1 MFNIDKLQLMQ
12 AIAISLEPN
21 LRNEEDKHPHYV
33 TYFHI
38 VLDVALGVMNSKI
51 RNIDDAI
58 DEQYGLY
65 PEDKN
70 LPWLAETIRQLV
82 VDIKCQFIQ
91 AGFDNRLKYKIV
103 TRPLGMHKLY
113 GIAMDL
119 DLTVATISSGLERL
133 NDDNENETLAVSE
146 NPTYEQLEAAYN
158 W

>member
-1 MFNIDKLQLMQ
+1 MFNIDKPTLFT

-21 LRNEEDKHPHYV
+21 LRDVEDKKPEYV
-33 TYFHI
+33 KYFHI
-38 VLDVALGVMNSKI
+38 VLDMALGVMNSKI
-51 RNIDDAI
+51 RNVDDAI

-70 LPWLAETIRQLV
+70 LPWLADTVRQLV
-82 VDIKCQFIQ
+82 VDIKYQFIQ
-91 AGFDNRLKYKIV
+91 AGFDSRLKYKIV
-103 TRPLGMHKLY
+103 TRHIGIHTKLY

-119 DLTVATISSGLERL
+119 DA
-133 NDDNENETLAVSE
+133 TLAAMAESLLEPKEDEDQTLMVSE